1 MSLKI
6 QNWLLKEVFK
16 LSEKFDVIIVGAGVA
31 GLSAAYLMSKEGLK
45 VIVIEKGKY
54 PGSKNVMGGVLYRH
68 MMEEIIPDFL
78 KDAPVERPIIEQNL
92 WIMGKESVVKTGYKG
107 MEWSK
112 APYNNFTVFRGKF
125 DQWFAKKCVEAGTL
139 IVNETV
145 VKECLVENN
154 KVVGVRTDRPDG
166 DIYADVVILADGVN
180 SILSKS
186 LGFHKEWRKDQV
198 ALAVMEQLKL
208 PSQKIEER
216 FNLEKGMGAT
226 IEIFGDGTLGMVG
239 TAFIYTNKEHLSI
252 GCGALLS
259 QVYEKRV
266 KPYELLEYIKNHPII
281 KPLIAESQPCEYYAH
296 LIPEGGY
303 NSIPKLVGDGVIVIG
318 DAAQFVNGIH
328 REGSN
333 MGMTSG
339 RFAAQ
344 TIIRAKSSGQFNE
357 RTLSHYQNLINK
369 SYISKDLE
377 KYKNATSVLETN
389 AAYFNHYM
397 PAMNKSVSE
406 MMTVDG
412 VSKSDKQKLLMK
424 HMTEGRSKLT
434 AALDI
439 FKMLK
444 EVK

>member
-1 MSLKI
+1 M
-6 QNWLLKEVFK
+6 
-16 LSEKFDVIIVGAGVA
+16 SEKFDAIIVGAGVA
-31 GLSAAYLMSKEGLK
+31 GLSAAYIMSKAGLK
-45 VIVIEKGKY
+45 VIVIEKGQH

-68 MMEEIIPDFL
+68 MMEQIIPEFW
-78 KDAPVERPIIEQNL
+78 KDAPIERPIVEQNL
-92 WIMGKESVVKTGYKG
+92 WIMGKESVTKTGYKG

-125 DQWFAKKCVEAGTL
+125 DQWFAKKCVEVGTL
-139 IVNETV
+139 IINETV
-145 VKECLVENN
+145 VKECILENN

-166 DIYADVVILADGVN
+166 DIFADVVVLADGVN
-180 SILSKS
+180 SLLGKS
-186 LGFHKEWRKDQV
+186 LGFHKEWRKDEV
-198 ALAVMEQLKL
+198 ALCVMEELKL
-208 PSQKIEER
+208 PSERIEER

-239 TAFIYTNKEHLSI
+239 TAFIYTNKDHLSI

-259 QVYEKRV
+259 QMYEKHI

-281 KPLIAESQPCEYYAH
+281 KPIIKGSQPCEYYAH

-303 NSIPKLVGDGVIVIG
+303 KSIPKLVDNGVIVIG

-339 RFAAQ
+339 RFAAE
-344 TIIRAKSSGQFNE
+344 TIIRAKGIGEFTE
-357 RTLSHYQNLINK
+357 RTLSHYCDLINN
-369 SYISKDLE
+369 SYITKDLK
-377 KYKNATSVLETN
+377 KYKNASSTLEN
-389 AAYFNHYM
+389 NGAYFNHYM
-397 PAMNKSVSE
+397 PAVNKSVSE
-406 MMTVDG
+406 MLTVDG
-412 VSKSDKQKLLMK
+412 VSKSEKQKLITK
-424 HMTEGRSKLT
+424 HMTKGRTKLT

>member
-1 MSLKI
+1 LG
-6 QNWLLKEVFK
+6 
-16 LSEKFDVIIVGAGVA
+16 EKFDAIIVGAGVA
-31 GLSAAYLMSKEGLK
+31 GLSAAYLMAKEGLK

-78 KDAPVERPIIEQNL
+78 KDAPIERPIVEQNL

-112 APYNNFTVFRGKF
+112 TPNNFTVFRGKF
-125 DQWFAKKCVEAGTL
+125 DQWFAKKCIEVGAV

-145 VKECLVENN
+145 VKECILENN
-154 KVVGVRTDRPDG
+154 KVIGVRTDRLNG
-166 DIYADVVILADGVN
+166 DLFADVVILADGAN
-180 SILSKS
+180 SLLGKS
-186 LGFHKEWRKDQV
+186 LGLHQEWRKDQV
-198 ALAVMEQLKL
+198 ALAVMEELKL
-208 PSQKIEER
+208 PSQNIEER

-259 QVYEKRV
+259 QMYDKQV
-266 KPYELLEYIKNHPII
+266 KPYDLLDYIKNHPII
-281 KPLIAESQPCEYYAH
+281 KPLIADSKPCEYYAH

-303 NSIPKLVGDGVIVIG
+303 KSIPKLVADGVIIIG
-318 DAAQFVNGIH
+318 DAAQMVNGIH

-339 RFAAQ
+339 RFAAE
-344 TIIRAKSSGQFNE
+344 TVIRAKEIGKFDVD
-357 RTLSHYQNLINK
+357 TLSYYKKLISK

-377 KYKNATSVLETN
+377 KYKNASSTLENN

-397 PAMNKSVSE
+397 PAVNKSVSE
-406 MMTVDG
+406 MLTVDG
-412 VSKSDKQKLLMK
+412 VSKSEKQKLIMK
-424 HMTEGRSKLT
+424 HMTQGRSSLS
-434 AALDI
+434 AAIDI
-439 FKMLK
+439 FKMIK
-444 EVK
+444 EVR

>member
-1 MSLKI
+1 
-6 QNWLLKEVFK
+6 
-16 LSEKFDVIIVGAGVA
+16 LSEKFDAIIVGAGVA
-31 GLSAAYLMSKEGLK
+31 GLSAAYLMAKAGLK
-45 VIVIEKGKY
+45 VIVIEKGQY

-68 MMEEIIPDFL
+68 MMEEIIPDFW
-78 KDAPVERPIIEQNL
+78 KDAPLERPVIEQNL

-112 APYNNFTVFRGKF
+112 APYNCFTVFRGKF
-125 DQWFAKKCVEAGTL
+125 DQWFAKKCIEVGAL

-145 VKECLVENN
+145 VKECIIENN

-166 DIYADVVILADGVN
+166 DIYANVVVLADGVN
-180 SILSKS
+180 SLLGKS

-198 ALAVMEQLKL
+198 ALAVMEELKM
-208 PSQKIEER
+208 PSKKIEER
-216 FNLEKGMGAT
+216 FNLDKGMGAT

-239 TAFIYTNKEHLSI
+239 TAFIYTNKDHISI

-259 QVYEKRV
+259 QMYDKRV
-266 KPYELLEYIKNHPII
+266 KPYELLEHLKKHPVI
-281 KPLIAESQPCEYYAH
+281 KPLIAGSEPCEYYAH

-303 NSIPKLVGDGVIVIG
+303 KSIPKLIGDGVVVIG

-344 TIIRAKSSGQFNE
+344 TIIRAKAIGKFDKK
-357 RTLSHYQNLINK
+357 TLSHYEKLIK
-369 SYISKDLE
+369 ESYITKDLK
-377 KYKNATSVLETN
+377 KYKNASSTLEN
-389 AAYFNHYM
+389 NGAYFNHYM

-406 MMTVDG
+406 MLTVNG
-412 VSKSDKQKLLMK
+412 VSKSKKQNLILK
-424 HMTEGRSKLT
+424 HLTKDRSMLT

-439 FKMLK
+439 LKMLK